1 MHKKYID
8 KIIQS
13 SDNRKM
19 QDLEQVLMDTIS
31 YIEVIDPKTY
41 NKIECDL
48 YEIAEGKKLDKDKA
62 VKWVEQMKPNAA
74 WTYEEIENI
83 KSKFSTDIPITALY
97 IIMNMLFSDF
107 GDILGEEM
115 TDEVI
120 NRYIRAAEDWY
131 YDDDLKIDGEEK
143 LYLYW
148 KCIVCA

>member
-19 QDLEQVLMDTIS
+19 QDLEQVLLNTIS
-31 YIEVIDPKTY
+31 YIEEVDPTTY
-41 NKIECDL
+41 DKIECDL
-48 YEIAEGKKLDKDKA
+48 YEIAEGKKLDKEKAIDWVDK
-62 VKWVEQMKPNAA
+62 MKPSAN
-74 WTYEEIENI
+74 WTYEEIESI

-97 IIMNMLFSDF
+97 VIMNMLFSDF

-131 YDDDLKIDGEEK
+131 YDEDLKVDGDEK

-148 KCIVCA
+148 KYIVCA

>member
-19 QDLEQVLMDTIS
+19 EDLEEVLLNTIS
-31 YIEVIDPKTY
+31 YIEETDQ
-41 NKIECDL
+41 KIYDKIKCDL

-62 VKWVEQMKPNAA
+62 MQWVEQMKPKAI

-83 KSKFSTDIPITALY
+83 KSKFQTDIPTTALY
-97 IIMNMLFSDF
+97 VIMNMLYSDF
-107 GDILGEEM
+107 GDIIGEEM
-115 TDEVI
+115 SDDTI
-120 NRYIRAAEDWY
+120 NRYIKAAEDWY
-131 YDDDLKIDGEEK
+131 YDADLKIDGDEK